1 MSPIMVPPPTLTQN
15 IGRMAMGPLF
25 RLAPTLGAR
34 LAWSHFVKS
43 PKPVTP
49 DAQDEHFLQTHA
61 RQEILESAGHRVRV
75 YHLESPG
82 EIRMRVLMMHG
93 WGSRATALLGIGK
106 QFMRSGADVVF
117 YDGPGSG
124 LTEAPISILPH
135 GWHVLEDLQRTA
147 GPFDV
152 VVGHSFAGLTAAHV
166 LAAEKMPSCK
176 VFVTVGSPNSL
187 ESLTELVLKDRSI
200 PLGVMSYFDQRSV
213 ELSGRPMADLG
224 IVAALS
230 SMPEGAVRYLCLHD
244 REDKEVPV
252 AHADEIERA
261 LPWVQVE
268 RTSGLGHNRILNDT
282 ALQERVREF
291 ADGVLYGQ

>member
-1 MSPIMVPPPTLTQN
+1 MVPPPTLSQN
-15 IGRMAMGPLF
+15 IGRLAIGSLF
-25 RLAPTLGAR
+25 RLAPPLGAR

-43 PKPVTP
+43 PKPVTS

-82 EIRMRVLMMHG
+82 KIRMRVLMMHG

-106 QFMRSGADVVF
+106 QFMRSGADVVL

-124 LTEAPISILPH
+124 LTDSDRSILPH
-135 GWHVLEDLQRTA
+135 GWQVLEDLQRTA

-152 VVGHSFAGLTAAHV
+152 IVGHSFAGLTVAPV
-166 LAAEKMPSCK
+166 LAAGKLPACK
-176 VFVTVGSPNSL
+176 VFVTIGSPNSL
-187 ESLTELVLKDRSI
+187 ETMTERVLKDRGI
-200 PLGVMSYFDQRSV
+200 PGSFMSYFDKRSL
-213 ELSGRPMADLG
+213 ELSGKSMAELG

-230 SMPEGAVRYLCLHD
+230 KLSEGQLRYLCLHD
-244 REDKEVPV
+244 YEDKEVSV
-252 AHADEIERA
+252 AHADEIEQA
-261 LPWVQVE
+261 LPWAQVE
-268 RTSGLGHNRILNDT
+268 RTRGLGHNRILSDV

-291 ADGVLYGQ
+291 ADHVMYS

>member
-1 MSPIMVPPPTLTQN
+1 MVPPPTLTQN
-15 IGRMAMGPLF
+15 IGRLAIGSLF
-25 RLAPTLGAR
+25 RLAPPLGAR

-43 PKPVTP
+43 PKPVSS

-61 RQEILESAGHRVRV
+61 RQETLQSAGHRVRV

-106 QFMRSGADVVF
+106 QFMRAGADVVL

-124 LTEAPISILPH
+124 LTESPMAILPH
-135 GWHVLEDLQRTA
+135 GWQVLEDLQRTA

-152 VVGHSFAGLTAAHV
+152 VVGHSFAGLTAAPV
-166 LAAEKMPSCK
+166 LAAGKLPTCR

-187 ESLTELVLKDRSI
+187 ETMTERVLRDRGMPGS
-200 PLGVMSYFDQRSV
+200 VMSFFDKRSL
-213 ELSGRPMADLG
+213 ELSGKPMSELG
-224 IVAALS
+224 IVAAMCNMSESPL
-230 SMPEGAVRYLCLHD
+230 RYLCLHD
-244 REDKEVPV
+244 YEDKEVSV
-252 AHADEIERA
+252 THADEIERA

-268 RTSGLGHNRILNDT
+268 RTSGLGHNRILRDV
-282 ALQERVREF
+282 ALQERIREF
-291 ADGVLYGQ
+291 ADEVLYS